1 MKRTVVIVALMGCLM
16 VTTGCGTAA
25 KAAFREIVPIDA
37 RFLEIHGN
45 GTAWT
50 TYGALEFGTVTDAS
64 INGRAPAEL
73 KAVLLSQ
80 AAEQLTKEN
89 LFTRVGGSGREKTVV
104 VSGDIIDVDS
114 GGAGAFRAV
123 GFGDKPFV
131 TVRTTF
137 TDKASGKALAVVN
150 LQGIAKSA
158 LANWADTVSKGYG
171 KAIADYLESKGMQK
185 LPDPQQ

>member
-1 MKRTVVIVALMGCLM
+1 MKRTVMILALMGCLM

-25 KAAFREIVPIDA
+25 KAAFREIKQIDA
-37 RFLEIHGN
+37 RFLEIQGN

-73 KAVLLSQ
+73 KGVLLSK
-80 AAEQLTKEN
+80 AAEQLDKEK
-89 LFTRVGGSGREKTVV
+89 LFTRVGGSGSEKTVV

-114 GGAGAFRAV
+114 GGVGAFRTV

-137 TDKASGKALAVVN
+137 TDKASGKALSVVN
-150 LQGIAKSA
+150 LQGLAVSG
-158 LANWADTVSKGYG
+158 LANWADTVSRGYG
-171 KAIADYLESKGMQK
+171 KAIADYLKSKGMEK
-185 LPDPQQ
+185 LPDPEQ